1 MTTTNFRHASVLL
14 LGVVC
19 ACQLPPDLLEA
30 GNADDSDTSGEG
42 DTSGDGD
49 TTGDGE
55 TSDTGDTSS
64 DTGDT
69 GDPDDLEC
77 VLQGTNLDGGTD
89 PEDYL
94 LPNPS
99 TCEVICAQG
108 WGHDVPLLESEWTS
122 DVPMNYVWQ
131 ETPTRGALAIA
142 ADERVVMV
150 FSATDQFQMG
160 WLNAENGNYVQ
171 GHFEGPI
178 GELLDFGI
186 DADEDISYS
195 LWMDGE
201 TQRLRATQG
210 NFDEIFSLEL
220 SSQVTD
226 RSRFAV
232 LDDGVIVSL
241 DDGGGNT
248 SRLMR
253 IDQAGTILFNQP
265 VPLTLQIDVS
275 PSGNVIALANFHAIT
290 WFDAQGDWLGEQGMS
305 NVAGMLGLVAINDTN
320 AVFSGSEFEPGFDGG
335 VVHHRGAVRKYG
347 AMGPG
352 WAHTYDRA
360 DTWCVEFDAHATE
373 ELLTGIVQ
381 LADATLVVT
390 GIESLGHPYGN
401 DIDTTSQPWVAHVSA
416 AGDVLE
422 FDRGFW
428 QGRPVDVVARD
439 NVAYVL
445 LTTDGD
451 SNSIGWPRVRKYS
464 F

>member
-1 MTTTNFRHASVLL
+1 MTTTNFRHASVLA

-30 GNADDSDTSGEG
+30 GNADDSE
-42 DTSGDGD
+42 TSGDGD
-49 TTGDGE
+49 TTGESGD
-55 TSDTGDTSS
+55 TFSDTGETTSDTSS
-64 DTGDT
+64 DTGEP
-69 GDPDDLEC
+69 DPDDLEC

-89 PEDYL
+89 PEDFL
-94 LPNPS
+94 LPEPS

-122 DVPMNYVWQ
+122 DVPTNYVFQ

-142 ADERVVMV
+142 ADDRVVMV

-210 NFDEIFSLEL
+210 SFDEIFSLEL
-220 SSQVTD
+220 SSEFT
-226 RSRFAV
+226 SNSKLAV
-232 LDDGVIVSL
+232 IEDGVYVSL
-241 DDGGGNT
+241 VDGGGSSN
-248 SRLMR
+248 RLLR
-253 IDQAGTILFNQP
+253 IDQAGNILFDKPIP
-265 VPLTLQIDVS
+265 VTLQIDVS
-275 PSGNVIALANFHAIT
+275 PSGDVIALGNFGAIT
-290 WFDAQGDWLGEQGMS
+290 WTDAQGNFLGEQGFGD
-305 NVAGMLGLVAINDTN
+305 VAGMLGLVAINDTN
-320 AVFSGSEFEPGFDGG
+320 AVFSGTQYEPGFDGG
-335 VVHHRGAVRKYG
+335 VVRHRGALRKYG
-347 AMGPG
+347 AQGLG
-352 WAHTYDRA
+352 WAQSYDRA
-360 DTWCVEFDAHATE
+360 DTWCHDLGAVATE
-373 ELLTGIVQ
+373 ELLTGVVQ
-381 LADATLVVT
+381 LADGTLVVT
-390 GIESLGHPYGN
+390 GMESLGHPYSN
-401 DIDTTSQPWVAHVSA
+401 DKFEASQPWVAHVSA
-416 AGDVLE
+416 TGEMLE

-428 QGRPVDVVARD
+428 IGRPVDIVARD
-439 NVAYVL
+439 NDAYVL

-451 SNSIGWPRVRKYS
+451 FGSVEWPRVRKYS

>member
-1 MTTTNFRHASVLL
+1 MTTTNFRHASVLV

-30 GNADDSDTSGEG
+30 GNADDSETSGDSDG
-42 DTSGDGD
+42 DTSSD
-49 TTGDGE
+49 TSDTS
-55 TSDTGDTSS
+55 SDTGDTSS
-64 DTGDT
+64 DTGE
-69 GDPDDLEC
+69 PDDLEC

-89 PEDYL
+89 PEDYM
-94 LPNPS
+94 LPDPS
-99 TCEVICAQG
+99 DCEVICAQG
-108 WGHDVPLLESEWTS
+108 WGHDVPLLESDWTS
-122 DVPMNYVWQ
+122 DIPLDYVFQ
-131 ETPTRGALAIA
+131 EIPTRGALAIA
-142 ADERVVMV
+142 ADDRVVML
-150 FSATDQFQMG
+150 FSATDQYHMHWLAADDGGQM
-160 WLNAENGNYVQ
+160 Q
-171 GHFEGPI
+171 GTFGAPI
-178 GELLDFGI
+178 GDLLDFGI

-201 TQRLRATQG
+201 AQRLLATEG
-210 NFDEIFSLEL
+210 SFDEIFSLEL
-220 SSQVTD
+220 SAQVTD

-241 DDGGGNT
+241 DDGDGNT

-290 WFDAQGDWLGEQGMS
+290 WFDAQGDLLGEQGMS

-320 AVFSGSEFEPGFDGG
+320 AVFSGSEFDPGFDGG

-451 SNSIGWPRVRKYS
+451 SNSIGRPRVRKYS